1 MLTAILI
8 IAAALVLGGRD
19 LWAKVEPMLAAIPRP
34 ELSWRQLAAAA
45 LLIGAVAAFNLG
57 SPVTPAPGPAPVPVG
72 PLDLRGLFTGP
83 TGAEDA
89 AVVSALTGELA
100 EEIEW
105 DGGQDAPRWKTGVAI
120 DELRQAARELRC
132 RGVSIGARQP
142 AARDAIARHLEA
154 AVGTSGGPIDAAARA
169 AWVKALREISEA
181 AARVTN

>member
-1 MLTAILI
+1 MLTAALI

-19 LWAKVEPMLAAIPRP
+19 LWAKVAPMLAAVPRP
-34 ELSWRQLAAAA
+34 ELSWRQVVAAM

-57 SPVTPAPGPAPVPVG
+57 SPVTPAPGPEPAPG
-72 PLDLRGLFTGP
+72 PLELRGLFSGP

-89 AVVSALTGELA
+89 VLVSALTGELA
-100 EEIEW
+100 DEIAW
-105 DGGQDAPRWKTGVAI
+105 DGTQEQPRWRTGVAV

-132 RGVSIGARQP
+132 RGVSIGQRQP